1 MFIPSEQL
9 QTEQLQKI
17 EKVVLPPPNESIS
30 SEILQTSDVKKLNH
44 PRRLAPTYLQIREEL
59 QEKGLIGE
67 DGWLTKK
74 LKPLQPLKNLDRFS
88 ATLNKPI
95 NISTKNGHSLAN
107 LPHSELIMHVQEA
120 CAGIFKK
127 NEIQLRGSSAAYAG
141 CMEESFMEALLEL
154 DCEDLIELAKNLDP
168 IVESDDLDWL
178 FKIVMENEETCI
190 DVKALRSLKNKLI
203 GQVQHITSL
212 SFTEVRDLAF
222 INLSIPHKKNSERQ
236 LVLAEQFLIASLG
249 DKNLKT
255 DFVIGSPKRDHL
267 FVHDNWVIEIDPK
280 IVFSKT
286 EKELQIWPKTSAEN
300 PYQPVFDKRLKML
313 HIDDPKTV
321 NTEGL
326 MTLLIHLSKGATY
339 FPSQV
344 PLLKKLCLKGKN
356 IEKLSRL
363 LKRRLASHSANPIA
377 VTFNASILKARI
389 SLKNQ
394 KRKANGLVK
403 EDFDFKLFWKEMRA
417 IFPKNEDLLNLVA
430 DAVENQCSFE
440 RIWAVLHLAA
450 CVRLNEAS
458 STLENDV
465 HSKVYR
471 VFEPRGMKIQIDV
484 KGHYLVFP
492 LDLSGAVFSLDSIP
506 AKELS
511 YLKAIWLH
519 LIPADFNPAL
529 DTSPLLKDLDKMP
542 NFLEDLKNC
551 YEELLCRKSP
561 FLKEIGLYL
570 ANAHV
575 ALNAPMT
582 DKTVLIKNMPDILQ
596 AATTHIQRQTF
607 FDLFCRWEPLTHVDF
622 QSEDPPRKVIHRW
635 ILSLCQKS
643 QFDHQVMELWKDIKG
658 KIPKEE
664 LSQYALELI
673 ESLSNRPE
681 KALALLKENA
691 RLLGFPEQIQAFESV
706 CRGYQRQSIPVDA
719 TTFLNLRN
727 LLISFSQNKEKL
739 EISRETFE
747 WLIQKVKE
755 KETSLATLDF
765 LAKLK
770 DKSLYPYQDICNQ
783 ASKICLEIL
792 AEEGF
797 DKAFIALQKIY
808 SWLVSSEREQCI
820 KHFTA
825 HPDSFQNE
833 PFLIFLSQ
841 NSSAEIS
848 KLKESYFARVID
860 QALNIKDLPLA
871 LSCLKHGEEWISV
884 EIAQNLKIQLFKLL
898 IELDEHEKIL
908 KSLQD
913 KQTISFGNEVFAPL
927 WIDYFRGLICNPHS
941 TDALWKM
948 QRAQIITEQSVLLN
962 QLTDEDYIAWID
974 FFSQIPKPVGE
985 KTYRGL
991 TSYESMLLQLVNLTM
1006 NRSENCKVKLIIK
1019 TLELFS
1025 LVDFNNQSFCN
1036 KLQDILLKNFMHF
1049 VKSLEKQPQ
1058 HLITFLHLSSCIHL
1072 PLNQDQSEI
1081 AISAFS
1087 QMLQTTTEKD
1097 QLIQNST
1104 ILKFLV
1110 NSPGASTQK
1119 NALEA
1124 FKTCILHVAQL
1135 DEADQL
1141 KWLPQLMRL
1150 VEKNASECHPE
1161 LYEILVA
1168 QIFNLIDQAKFDA
1181 SLAFLKLSLSTRVED
1196 HSSCAGLLRKICQ
1209 AKYNENPYAC
1219 FKLLRDHSNQFKELF
1234 KSNELKEFLIDLT
1247 LETTRS
1253 SPKPAV
1259 WQELFPLIQTYDI
1272 KLPLSLFKDL
1282 LEQSIAQSDFQA
1294 GLLLAQIWENT
1305 FKTYDPSLETEACW
1319 KLVIEICFTKK
1330 NQKACQK
1337 ILQQLANKEINFSTS
1352 EGKYSIFEKT
1362 LTLFSNHFSLNAE
1375 LVSNLSLIR
1384 QELLHANHG
1393 GRFAKPL
1400 SLSLKKLLAFSENR
1414 EICMEAFSALKEQL
1428 EQPLFL
1434 LFLKRL
1440 HCLNEE
1446 EYHLEILEILQQAR
1460 HAKIACPSLIFDSLV
1475 CLQNPSFYTCQIE
1488 TLIDIV
1494 DKSSTTSVEK
1504 PIDQKFQKTVQKFL
1518 QSCLNLEEKKP
1529 KIFEALNALF
1539 NLDISCL
1546 LSTKLLQPIL
1556 YDYVKQCVG
1565 LITSENTLPIE
1576 WIQSQISKIDIDT
1589 RSEINQIF
1597 YKRIYNF
1604 FGRDEDLEIFKEIIK
1619 HYIELQSNELL
1630 SFKLANIDF
1639 ILTTTNHGIYHFFRN
1654 ESKDDFFLF
1663 LKDIFEDITTDCK
1676 EIDVKNLHAMF
1687 SHVIANLVS
1696 FKDERMLAR
1705 GFLAIAKKNGVF
1717 EEMSWE
1723 HDFDFDWDEYYYG
1736 AYKLLTQ
1743 EVQDIQYDNLLSCF
1757 PRPSEPGIARE
1768 DYYTKDGLMVMSL
1781 LAAQIFDRSPLGYN
1795 HSKSLILKILVAASP
1810 LLKSVKSPFLKTVFL
1825 REYFYLQSWIAKIE
1839 PDKMNLEECLEIL
1852 ECIKLWG
1859 THFLVIN
1866 QDFKDLMRADRIEDY
1881 VNSCSEVELAPRQI
1895 ITYDTSKKNLQEGS
1909 ETNPYRLYFP
1919 KMLFP
1924 FAVRL
1929 SIKLAERIKHLDSS
1943 TDITNL
1949 ENFLLNFTLDAIKQ
1963 NLFSRTNNY
1972 LFDIIKEQL
1981 FPFFVQNLNT
1991 DCKKIE
1997 NDPILK
2003 LMSPLS
2009 SIEKTKNQQIK
2020 TLKIWLH
2027 YLESS
2032 EKESIKAYCSAL
2044 LEYLVQHGFIV
2055 RNKKN
2060 FQDLKNIGKKKL
2072 RENKK
2077 KQNN

>member
-1 MFIPSEQL
+1 MFIP
-9 QTEQLQKI
+9 TEQLQKI
-17 EKVVLPPPNESIS
+17 EKVAIPPSIESIS
-30 SEILQTSDVKKLNH
+30 SEILQASDVEKLNH
-44 PRRLAPTYLQIREEL
+44 PRPLAPTYLQIREEL
-59 QEKGLIGE
+59 QQKGIIGE
-67 DGWLTKK
+67 DGRLMKK

-88 ATLNKPI
+88 ATLDKQI
-95 NISTKNGHSLAN
+95 NISAKNDKLLAS

-120 CAGIFKK
+120 CSGIFKK

-141 CMEESFMEALLEL
+141 CMEESFIEALQEL
-154 DCEDLIELAKNLDP
+154 NCDDLIELAKNLDP

-190 DVKALRSLKNKLI
+190 DVKVLRSLKNKLI
-203 GQVQHITSL
+203 SQVQHITSL
-212 SFTEVRDLAF
+212 SFTDVRDHAF
-222 INLSIPHKKNSERQ
+222 INLSIPHKKNSARQ
-236 LVLAEQFLIASLG
+236 LILAEQFLIASLG

-280 IVFSKT
+280 MIVSKS
-286 EKELQIWPKTSAEN
+286 EKELLISPKTSAEN

-339 FPSQV
+339 FPSQI

-394 KRKANGLVK
+394 KKEAKGLVK
-403 EDFDFKLFWKEMRA
+403 EDFDFKLFWKEMHA
-417 IFPKNEDLLNLVA
+417 IFPKNEDLLSLVA

-440 RIWAVLHLAA
+440 RIWAVLHLAG

-458 STLENDV
+458 STLESAA

-492 LDLSGAVFSLDSIP
+492 LDLSGAAFSLDSIP
-506 AKELS
+506 PKELR

-529 DTSPLLKDLDKMP
+529 DTSPLLKDLDKIP

-570 ANAHV
+570 ANAYV
-575 ALNAPMT
+575 ALNAPLT
-582 DKTVLIKNMPDILQ
+582 DKTALIKNMPDILQ
-596 AATTHIQRQTF
+596 AAATHSQRQTL
-607 FDLFCRWEPLTHVDF
+607 FDLFCRWEQLTHVDF
-622 QSEDPPRKVIHRW
+622 QSEDTPRKVIHRW
-635 ILSLCQKS
+635 ILSLCQNG
-643 QFDHQVMELWKDIKG
+643 QFDHQMMELWKDIKS

-691 RLLGFPEQIQAFESV
+691 RLLSFPDQIQAFESV
-706 CRGYQRQSIPVDA
+706 CRGYQRQSIPIDA
-719 TTFLNLRN
+719 TTFLHLRT
-727 LLISFSQNKEKL
+727 LLINFSQKKEKL
-739 EISRETFE
+739 EISPETFE
-747 WLIQKVKE
+747 WLIQE
-755 KETSLATLDF
+755 ARENETSLATLDF

-770 DKSLYPYQDICNQ
+770 DKSVYPYQDICNQ
-783 ASKICLEIL
+783 ASEICLEIL

-808 SWLVSSEREQCI
+808 SWLVSSERERCV
-820 KHFTA
+820 KHFTD

-833 PFLIFLSQ
+833 PFLTFLSQ
-841 NSSAEIS
+841 NPSAEILS
-848 KLKESYFARVID
+848 LKESYFVRVID
-860 QALNIKDLPLA
+860 QALSLKDVPLA
-871 LSCLKHGEEWISV
+871 LSCLKYGEKWISV
-884 EIAQNLKIQLFKLL
+884 EITQNLKIHLFKLL
-898 IELDEHEKIL
+898 IELNDHENIL

-913 KQTISFGNEVFAPL
+913 KQTISFGNEVFASL

-962 QLTDEDYIAWID
+962 HLTDEDYIAWID

-991 TSYESMLLQLVNLTM
+991 TSYESMLLQLVNKAM
-1006 NRSENCKVKLIIK
+1006 ARSENCKVELIIK

-1025 LVDFNNQSFCN
+1025 LVNFNNQSFCD
-1036 KLQDILLKNFMHF
+1036 KLQDVLLKNFMHF
-1049 VKSLEKQPQ
+1049 VKHLEKHPQ
-1058 HLITFLHLSSCIHL
+1058 HLINFLHLSSCIHL
-1072 PLNQDQSEI
+1072 TLNQDQSEI

-1087 QMLQTTTEKD
+1087 QILQTTTTKED
-1097 QLIQNST
+1097 QLSQNST

-1110 NSPGASTQK
+1110 NNLGASGK
-1119 NALEA
+1119 KIALEA
-1124 FKTCILHVAQL
+1124 FKTCILHIAQL
-1135 DEADQL
+1135 DEAGQL

-1150 VEKNASECHPE
+1150 VEKNALECHSE
-1161 LYEILVA
+1161 IYEILVT
-1168 QIFNLIDQAKFDA
+1168 QIFDLLDQAKFDA
-1181 SLAFLKLSLSTRVED
+1181 SLAFLKLSLSTHVED
-1196 HSSCAGLLRKICQ
+1196 HSSCVGLLRKLCQ
-1209 AKYNENPYAC
+1209 AKYNENPHAC
-1219 FKLLRDHSNQFKELF
+1219 FKLLRDHSNHFKELF
-1234 KSNELKEFLIDLT
+1234 KSNDLKEFLIDLT
-1247 LETTRS
+1247 LETIHS
-1253 SPKPAV
+1253 LPKPAV
-1259 WQELFPLIQTYDI
+1259 WQELLPLIETYDI
-1272 KLPLSLFKDL
+1272 KLPLSIYKDL
-1282 LEQSIAQSDFQA
+1282 LEQSIAQSDFQT
-1294 GLLLAQIWENT
+1294 GLLLAQIWGNT

-1319 KLVIEICFTKK
+1319 KLVIEICFNKK
-1330 NQKACQK
+1330 NQKTCQK
-1337 ILQQLANKEINFSTS
+1337 ILRQLANKEIDFSNP
-1352 EGKYSIFEKT
+1352 EVRYSIFEKT

-1384 QELLHANHG
+1384 QELHHANQE

-1400 SLSLKKLLAFSENR
+1400 SLSLKKLLAFSDNR
-1414 EICMEAFSALKEQL
+1414 EICMEAFSALKVHL

-1440 HCLNEE
+1440 HCLDKE
-1446 EYHLEILEILQQAR
+1446 EYHREILEILQLAR
-1460 HAKIACPSLIFDSLV
+1460 NEKMACPSLIFDSLA
-1475 CLQNPSFYTCQIE
+1475 CLQNPCFYTYQIE
-1488 TLIDIV
+1488 TLTDIV
-1494 DKSSTTSVEK
+1494 DRAASSSIEK
-1504 PIDQKFQKTVQKFL
+1504 QIDQKFQKTVHQFL
-1518 QSCLNLEEKKP
+1518 QACLNLEEKNLQ
-1529 KIFEALNALF
+1529 IFEALNILF
-1539 NLDISCL
+1539 NQDISCL
-1546 LSTKLLQPIL
+1546 LPTKFLQPIL
-1556 YDYVKQCVG
+1556 YDYVKQCVD

-1597 YKRIYNF
+1597 YKRIYNY
-1604 FGRDEDLEIFKEIIK
+1604 FGRDEDLEIFKKIIN
-1619 HYIELQSNELL
+1619 HYIELQSTELL

-1663 LKDIFEDITTDCK
+1663 LRDIFNDITTDCQ

-1696 FKDERMLAR
+1696 FRDERMLAR
-1705 GFLAIAKKNGVF
+1705 SFLAIAKKNGVF
-1717 EEMSWE
+1717 EEMNWE
-1723 HDFDFDWDEYYYG
+1723 HDFDFDWSDHYYG

-1743 EVQDIQYDNLLSCF
+1743 EVEDIQYNELLSFF
-1757 PRPSEPGIARE
+1757 PHPPEPEIDRK
-1768 DYYTKDGLMVMSL
+1768 DYYTKDDCMVMSL
-1781 LAAQIFDRSPLGYN
+1781 LAAQIFDRSPLGYS

-1839 PDKMNLEECLEIL
+1839 PDELSLEECQEVL

-1866 QDFKDLMRADRIEDY
+1866 QDFKDLLQADRIEDY
-1881 VNSCSEVELAPRQI
+1881 VNSCSEAELAPNQI
-1895 ITYDTSKKNLQEGS
+1895 ITYDTSKRNLQEGS
-1909 ETNPYRLYFP
+1909 DTNPYRLYFP

-1924 FAVRL
+1924 FAVKL
-1929 SIKLAERIKHLDSS
+1929 SFKLAQRIKHLDSD
-1943 TDITNL
+1943 TDLTDL
-1949 ENFLLNFTLDAIKQ
+1949 ENFLLDFTTDAIKQ
-1963 NLFSRTNNY
+1963 NLFARTNSF
-1972 LFDIIKEQL
+1972 LFDIVKGQL
-1981 FPFFVQNLNT
+1981 FPFFVQNLKA
-1991 DCKKIE
+1991 DCKRVE

-2009 SIEKTKNQQIK
+2009 SVEKTKNQQIK

-2032 EKESIKAYCSAL
+2032 DKVEVREYCSAL
-2044 LEYLVQHGFIV
+2044 LEHLIQHGFIL

-2060 FQDLKNIGKKKL
+2060 FQDLKNIGKKKPQH
-2072 RENKK
+2072 NKK
-2077 KQNN
+2077 IQND